1 LLQGNEVR
9 DLADSL
15 PSSVLYVAIEDA
27 RALSLG
33 CEDAFGCSMGALRR
47 ELALRKFEVLSG
59 HEDHRE
65 FFSS

>member
-1 LLQGNEVR
+1 
-9 DLADSL
+9 
-15 PSSVLYVAIEDA
+15 VLYVAIEDA